1 MPCFKHAPE
10 QHSNAAPSG
19 TCMKQSYLFGSSQ
32 SNNLST
38 SIRRWWAI
46 FQINWRMTCLLTGCP
61 PATPYSFRNNR
72 WHFTSKPKPQH
83 NKVSLILCHSHPKK
97 TAYSSSALSLRMPQ
111 RELQPL
117 YTVYRTLWSCF
128 MREQWSSVPAFHPTL
143 QIQAL
148 ASASGLFFGCPSRH
162 TETHRFPSH
171 LQHSGGS
178 PGRKTNWRAWGE

>member
-1 MPCFKHAPE
+1 MYETKLSLLLFSVKQFIHFNKALMGNFSDKLKDDVPVDRLPPCHALQFE
-10 QHSNAAPSG
+10 
-19 TCMKQSYLFGSSQ
+19 KQQVAL
-32 SNNLST
+32 
-38 SIRRWWAI
+38 
-46 FQINWRMTCLLTGCP
+46 
-61 PATPYSFRNNR
+61 
-72 WHFTSKPKPQH
+72 HFTSKPKPQH